1 MRVDFV
7 SLKTFLVVADTEN
20 IREASEQLH
29 LSISAV
35 SRRIAELEE
44 EYGQQLFNRH
54 SRGLEITPAGR
65 VFAERTRDTFASLK
79 LLKDDMDRLKAGDVG
94 RVSISSNGSALV
106 NGLAKHM
113 GQFVSLFPGIEID
126 LFERSTSR
134 CV

>member
-7 SLKTFLVVADTEN
+7 SLKAFLVVADTEN

-65 VFAERTRDTFASLK
+65 V
-79 LLKDDMDRLKAGDVG
+79 LLSEHKILLQR
-94 RVSISSNGSALV
+94 
-106 NGLAKHM
+106 
-113 GQFVSLFPGIEID
+113 
-126 LFERSTSR
+126 
-134 CV
+134 